1 MKKTN
6 VKTILSNSK
15 NAQVLLRDTGKA
27 LRVKTGLKGGHIKDD
42 IQAKLKASPIL
53 F

>member
-6 VKTILSNSK
+6 VKTVLSNSK

-27 LRVKTGLKGGHIKDD
+27 LRIKTGLKGG
-42 IQAKLKASPIL
+42 LKIEGIEPNRRATPIL
-53 F
+53 M